1 MEAPCMATET
11 YRVYEDGMLFRTMC
25 LLFDSVRQ
33 KTEEPGILE
42 KICAKL
48 SCSRAEVPTSL

>member
-1 MEAPCMATET
+1 MTE
-11 YRVYEDGMLFRTMC
+11 YSLDG
-25 LLFDSVRQ
+25 SVRQ
-33 KTEEPGILE
+33 KTEEPGKLE